1 MAPSRE
7 VCRPAAIPVTCSAQ
21 FSSGLVAL
29 FLVSS
34 FPLLVS
40 CGPPRPLRSA
50 NFSWSLDDL
59 DLAIAMVVPAERLA
73 MLPLPRSV
81 DLVVEAAFQ
90 QAEVDRD
97 DRSSYRTIR
106 RPTEGYGETPVVNF
120 SMSSVSVVSTHEET

>member
-1 MAPSRE
+1 MEPSRE

-21 FSSGLVAL
+21 SSSGLVAL
-29 FLVSS
+29 FLVLS
-34 FPLLVS
+34 FPPLVS

-50 NFSWSLDDL
+50 SFALSLDDL
-59 DLAIAMVVPAERLA
+59 DLAIAMVVPVERLT

-106 RPTEGYGETPVVNF
+106 RPTEAYAGNPVVNVL
-120 SMSSVSVVSTHEET
+120 MSSV

>member
-21 FSSGLVAL
+21 SSSGLVAL
-29 FLVSS
+29 FLVLS
-34 FPLLVS
+34 FPPLVS
-40 CGPPRPLRSA
+40 CGPPRPLHSA
-50 NFSWSLDDL
+50 SFALSLDDL
-59 DLAIAMVVPAERLA
+59 DLAIAMVVPEERLV

-106 RPTEGYGETPVVNF
+106 RPTEACAGNPVVNVL
-120 SMSSVSVVSTHEET
+120 MNSV